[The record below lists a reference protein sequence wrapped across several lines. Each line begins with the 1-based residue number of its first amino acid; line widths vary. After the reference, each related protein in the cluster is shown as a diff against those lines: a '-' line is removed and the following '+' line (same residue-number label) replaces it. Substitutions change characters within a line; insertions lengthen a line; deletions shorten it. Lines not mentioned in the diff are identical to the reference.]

1 MTQYPIIHI
10 NGQASEHIS
19 VLDRG
24 FAYGDGFFETCRVY
38 KNKIHLWD
46 LHLNRLLNTAKR
58 LSIAVDVQQLQSWLN
73 NLLQQNN
80 SLDDAILKI
89 QITRG
94 VGARGYAFDES
105 LTPTVVLFLSPANRL
120 LSQQWL
126 DGISVRMCDLQLSE
140 STVLAGL
147 KHLNRLENILARAE
161 WKNEFSEGFLFNQ
174 QGHLI
179 EGTMS
184 NIFLVKN
191 NQLLTP
197 ELSHSGVAGVMREFI
212 LTKLSSSLSISCQ
225 QKNILM
231 DELLSADEIFVCNS
245 VIGIWPVIQLHTNSI
260 QNFTVGKITS
270 ELQAALIRDYQ
281 GYNHVIT

>member
-1 MTQYPIIHI
+1 MIQYPIIQI
-10 NGQASEHIS
+10 NGQSSELIS

-46 LHLNRLLNTAKR
+46 LHLKRLVNTAKR
-58 LSIAVDVQQLQSWLN
+58 LSITLDVQQLQFWIN
-73 NLLQQNN
+73 NLLQQ
-80 SLDDAILKI
+80 SPLLDNAILKI

-94 VGARGYAFDES
+94 VGARGYAFAEDLLPS
-105 LTPTVVLFLSPANRL
+105 IVLFLSPANVL
-120 LSQQWL
+120 LSPQWR
-126 DGISVRMCDLQLSE
+126 DGVSVRICDLPLSE
-140 STVLAGL
+140 SPALAGL

-161 WKNEFSEGFLFNQ
+161 WKDEYAEGFLFNQ

-191 NQLLTP
+191 NQLMTP
-197 ELSHSGVAGVMREFI
+197 ELSQSGVAGVMREFI
-212 LTKLSSSLSISCQ
+212 MTESSLSISCQ

-245 VIGIWPVIQLHTNSI
+245 VIGIWPVIQLHTNPI
-260 QNFTVGKITS
+260 RNFTVGKITR
-270 ELQAALIRDYQ
+270 ELQAALYRDYQ
-281 GYNHVIT
+281 GG

>member
-1 MTQYPIIHI
+1 MTQYSIIHI

-24 FAYGDGFFETCRVY
+24 FSYGDGFFETCRVY

-58 LSIAVDVQQLQSWLN
+58 LSIAVDVQQLKSWIN

-94 VGARGYAFDES
+94 VGARGYAFAAGVS
-105 LTPTVVLFLSPANRL
+105 PTVVLFLSPANPL
-120 LSQQWL
+120 LSSQWL
-126 DGISVRMCDLQLSE
+126 DGISVRICDLQLSE
-140 STVLAGL
+140 SPALAGL

-161 WKNEFSEGFLFNQ
+161 WKGEFSEGLLFNQ
-174 QGHLI
+174 RGHLI

-191 NQLLTP
+191 NQLITP
-197 ELSHSGVAGVMREFI
+197 ELSQSGVAGVVREFI
-212 LTKLSSSLSISCQ
+212 MTKLSSTLSINCQ

-231 DELLSADEIFVCNS
+231 DDLLSADEIFVCNS
-245 VIGIWPVIQLHTNSI
+245 VIGVWPVIQLHADSI

-270 ELQAALIRDYQ
+270 ELQAEVNLDYQ
-281 GYNHVIT
+281 GYNHVII